1 MKSIPRHEAM
11 RELSR
16 HHHHALTVVL
26 KIRKTLIEGVAP
38 EVVEQLR
45 KDLKHFWVTGGQE
58 HFREEEEILLP
69 AYARYASPRHEE
81 IIEMLIE
88 HAQIRALVAAID
100 EGGDHDR
107 DLVTCIQELGDVLE
121 KHVRREERVI
131 FPMMEAA
138 LPEDVL
144 KKLAPY
150 FHEFHENKQ
159 CEKN

>member
-1 MKSIPRHEAM
+1 MKSLSRHDAM
-11 RELSR
+11 KPLSR
-16 HHHHALTVVL
+16 HHHHALALAL
-26 KIRKTLIEGVAP
+26 KISRTLKDDMDEGALHM
-38 EVVEQLR
+38 LR
-45 KDLKHFWVTGGQE
+45 EELQQFWVTGGQE

-100 EGGDHDR
+100 DGEG
-107 DLVTCIQELGDVLE
+107 DLIATIRELGLMLE

-138 LPEDVL
+138 LPDEVL
-144 KKLAPY
+144 QKLAPY
-150 FHEFHENKQ
+150 FHEFHENTHS
-159 CEKN
+159 ES